1 MANRHF
7 YWKRQRYEITDR
19 IRVGGREFL
28 LSDRLSSGL
37 RSRHLAYDRVAGPKG
52 ALCVVERQAHSKAA
66 WQRVEVL
73 QRLSQQNAELPQIRE
88 FYRSGSEI
96 ITVEKWIE
104 GQDLRWWIQRMR
116 KSGKRQLG
124 TPEAIRLFRQLAHGL
139 SHLHD
144 ACGLVHADIKPAN
157 LIISNATK
165 KLVLIDFGSAWQTE
179 RTSRRAEGDGRSD
192 IYGAPEFLRG
202 DMGVN
207 YRADYFSLAV
217 TCFETLT
224 LQLPYDGLGG
234 RAGLPQNAAGGD
246 SMYMPASE
254 LSAERHQ
261 LADSTW
267 QSIDTLLRHSL
278 QLNRDLRPRNK
289 SEFLNG
295 WDSAVAAC
303 KQATEIQRQT
313 GFWDSILAYFRR

>member
-7 YWKRQRYEITDR
+7 YWKRQRYEVTDR
-19 IRVGGREFL
+19 IRIGGKEFL

-37 RSRHLAYDRVAGPKG
+37 RSRYLAYDCVAGPRG
-52 ALCVVERQAHSKAA
+52 SLCVVERQTHSREA

-73 QRLSQQNAELPQIRE
+73 QRLSQQNVELPQIRE

-96 ITVEKWIE
+96 ITIEKWID
-104 GQDLRWWIQRMR
+104 GRDLRWWLQRMR

-144 ACGLVHADIKPAN
+144 ACGIVHADIKPAN

-165 KLVLIDFGSAWQTE
+165 KLVLIDFGSAWQTA
-179 RTSRRAEGDGRSD
+179 RTSRRVEGDGRSD
-192 IYGAPEFLRG
+192 IYSAPEMLRG
-202 DMGVN
+202 DMGVDF
-207 YRADYFSLAV
+207 RADYFSLAV

-224 LQLPYDGLGG
+224 LQLPYDGLCG
-234 RAGLPQNAAGGD
+234 RAGLPQNASMGD

-267 QSIDTLLRHSL
+267 KSIDTLLRHSL
-278 QLNRDLRPRNK
+278 QLNRELRPKNK

-295 WDSAVAAC
+295 WDLAGSSC
-303 KQATEIQRQT
+303 KKAQEIRTQT
-313 GFWDSILAYFRR
+313 GFWDSILALFRR